1 MTASE
6 SRTNIGIYDASKPG
20 LSVVIPSWNTQEL
33 TLACLRSLF
42 EVDHQVDLE
51 VIVVDNGSEDG
62 SPDAIAAAF
71 PLVHLIRNSKNEYY
85 SKACNQG
92 AAVSTKRALCMLN
105 SDTVVTAGALRTMLD
120 YLDANPSCGGVAPRL
135 DNPDGSIQP
144 ICRRFPTLFD
154 VVVEQFDPDWEV
166 AKAHKRWAAMAEFD
180 HLSPRDVEQPPG
192 TCLVMRRAEFE
203 ALGGFDEDMPLF
215 YSDVDLCLR
224 IWQSGKSIRFLP
236 EARIFHV
243 GSASVVRHPLWRAEF
258 MQNQVLYFRKHAGV
272 HTASVVRGLILTS
285 ALNTGA
291 RTVLGRRGWSEK
303 TQIIRQLV
311 NATRRALT

>member
-1 MTASE
+1 MTAPE
-6 SRTNIGIYDASKPG
+6 ARKNLGTEDTSRPG

-42 EVDHQVDLE
+42 DVDHQVDLE
-51 VIVVDNGSEDG
+51 VIVVDNGSHDG

-71 PLVHLIRNSKNEYY
+71 PQVVLIRNAKNEYY

-92 AAVSTKRALCMLN
+92 AAVATKRALCMLN

-154 VVVEQFDPDWEV
+154 VLVDQFDPDWDV
-166 AKAHKRWAAMAEFD
+166 AKAHKRWAAMSEFD
-180 HLSPRDVEQPPG
+180 HLSARDVEQPPG
-192 TCLVMRRAEFE
+192 TCMVMRRAEFE
-203 ALGGFDEDMPLF
+203 ALGGFDENMPLF

-224 IWQSGKSIRFLP
+224 IWKSGQSIRFLP
-236 EARIFHV
+236 DARIFHV

-258 MQNQVLYFRKHAGV
+258 MQNQVLYFRKHAGKP
-272 HTASVVRGLILTS
+272 AAAAVRGLILAS

-291 RTVLGRRGWSEK
+291 RTVLGRRGWSGK
-303 TQIIRQLV
+303 TQIVRQLV
-311 NATRRALT
+311 KATRRAMG